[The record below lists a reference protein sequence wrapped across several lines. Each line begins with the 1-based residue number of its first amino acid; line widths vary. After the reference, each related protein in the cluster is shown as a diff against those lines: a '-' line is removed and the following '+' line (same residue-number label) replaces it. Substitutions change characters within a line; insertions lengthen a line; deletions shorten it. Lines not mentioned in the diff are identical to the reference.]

1 MSEKRLPRTPITKAV
16 PQAGD
21 FMISQVEVHRD
32 PLRWIDVRLV
42 STGEPYGEVVRMLG
56 KRVKLVE
63 LP

>member
-21 FMISQVEVHRD
+21 FVISQVEISGD
-32 PLRWIDVRLV
+32 APRWMEVRLL